1 MSRVFGS
8 VRQLGFV
15 VRDLDRAL
23 EYWTK
28 TLGVGP
34 FFRICNLTPE
44 QYRYRGQPSPAP
56 DVTIALANTGD
67 MQIELIQQHDDNP
80 SAWRDF
86 QVSGHEGFQHASSWL
101 TRAEY
106 DETLARMRAAGTMVL
121 HEGVV
126 PGSGERFAYLA
137 TDNGPGGFLFEIA
150 DAMDA
155 CYPLMQMVGEAVRGW
170 AGSDPISDVKA

>member
-34 FFRICNLTPE
+34 FFQIRNVAPE
-44 QYRYRGQPSPAP
+44 AYRYRGQPSPAP
-56 DVTIALANTGD
+56 QVSLALANTGD

-86 QVSGHEGFQHASSWL
+86 QVSGHEGFQHMSSWL

-106 DETLARMRAAGTMVL
+106 DETLARMRTAGTMVL
-121 HEGVV
+121 HEAVV
-126 PGSGERFAYLA
+126 PGIGERFAYLA
-137 TDNGPGGFLFEIA
+137 TDTGPGGFLFEIA
-150 DAMDA
+150 DVIDT
-155 CYPLMQMVGEAVRGW
+155 CYPMMETVAEAARGW
-170 AGSDPISDVKA
+170 DGSDPIRDLKL

>member
-1 MSRVFGS
+1 MSRMFGS
-8 VRQLGFV
+8 VRQIGFV

-34 FFRICNLTPE
+34 FFRIRNVMPE
-44 QYRYRGQPSPAP
+44 EYRYRGQPSPAP
-56 DVTIALANTGD
+56 HVTIALANSGD

-86 QVSGHEGFQHASSWL
+86 QGSGHEGFQHVSSWL
-101 TRAEY
+101 SRAEY
-106 DETLARMRAAGTMVL
+106 DETLARMRAAGTIVL
-121 HEGVV
+121 QEGVV

-137 TDNGPGGFLFEIA
+137 TENGPGGFPFEIA
-150 DAMDA
+150 DAMDTL
-155 CYPLMQMVGEAVRGW
+155 YPLMQMVAEAARGW
-170 AGSDPISDVKA
+170 NGSDPIRDLKL